1 MYQRKVTSSLACI
14 HGQVTKHT
22 TVKWPILL
30 ASAYYKNIES
40 RARLFKKITRSAVT
54 LQLRDKGFS
63 RQKEVSVESDEVL
76 M

>member
-1 MYQRKVTSSLACI
+1 MMFCFCCAR
-14 HGQVTKHT
+14 
-22 TVKWPILL
+22 ILL

-76 M
+76 MWAKRLSYGSDEVLSSL